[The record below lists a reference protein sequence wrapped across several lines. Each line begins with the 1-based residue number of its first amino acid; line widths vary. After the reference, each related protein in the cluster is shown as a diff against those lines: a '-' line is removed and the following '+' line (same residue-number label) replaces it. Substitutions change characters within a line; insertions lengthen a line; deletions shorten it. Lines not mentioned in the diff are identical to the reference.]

1 MSSYQPKPEHKFTFG
16 MWTVG
21 NVGRDPFGEPVRQ
34 ALKPL
39 EIVRLLADVGA
50 YGVNL
55 HDNDLLP
62 IDATPAERSR
72 IIAEF
77 RNALKEC
84 GLVAPMAT
92 TNLFSD
98 PAFKDGAFTA
108 NDPKVR
114 ALALQKTMHSIDLG
128 VELGA
133 QNKSAA
139 SGSARAPAN
148 AKRSSLYATK
158 SAHIPGA
165 IAPMSLRP
173 STAAPPSVA
182 NSSASRAVI
191 CTAPANSA
199 PLACACR
206 SSSASFKRASS
217 IAWRASSSM

>member
-1 MSSYQPKPEHKFTFG
+1 MPSYQPKPEHKFTFG

-55 HDNDLLP
+55 HDNDLAP
-62 IDATPAERSR
+62 VDATPAERSR

-77 RNALKEC
+77 RKALKDC

-114 ALALQKTMHSIDLG
+114 ALALQKNHALHRFGCGARRTDLC
-128 VELGA
+128 VLGR
-133 QNKSAA
+133 
-139 SGSARAPAN
+139 ARG
-148 AKRSSLYATK
+148 
-158 SAHIPGA
+158 H
-165 IAPMSLRP
+165 
-173 STAAPPSVA
+173 
-182 NSSASRAVI
+182 
-191 CTAPANSA
+191 
-199 PLACACR
+199 
-206 SSSASFKRASS
+206 
-217 IAWRASSSM
+217 